1 MKYYILLLG
10 ILFFVTGCSKE
21 NDLTPSPAGKNW
33 FQLEDDS
40 ADRVQHAA
48 YEVYTEWGIPV
59 FCHDTIGSEER
70 GTDHDGNIIV
80 FHKVLD
86 LNYGNYISDYT
97 SNYLYIKSTQMYHI
111 FYKYL
116 YLCV

>member
-40 ADRVQHAA
+40 ADRVQHA
-48 YEVYTEWGIPV
+48 
-59 FCHDTIGSEER
+59 C
-70 GTDHDGNIIV
+70 
-80 FHKVLD
+80 L
-86 LNYGNYISDYT
+86 LYT
-97 SNYLYIKSTQMYHI
+97 SDAADEL
-111 FYKYL
+111 
-116 YLCV
+116 

>member
-86 LNYGNYISDYT
+86 LNYNMNNPAI
-97 SNYLYIKSTQMYHI
+97 
-111 FYKYL
+111 
-116 YLCV
+116 